1 MTKHRVHDD
10 AMAEVYQKDPAY
22 ALELINSVLGDGDQA
37 ELLVILPQLAQ
48 AFGTVQ
54 APADKAQL
62 NPTPIDRT
70 PSGDGNQA
78 LSSFRAPHATTRK
91 AIAQLESGKGLRF
104 NSVDALMAELNGPQ
118 QSTNL

>member
-1 MTKHRVHDD
+1 MV
-10 AMAEVYQKDPAY
+10 AG
-22 ALELINSVLGDGDQA
+22 ALTINSVLADGDQA

-62 NPTPIDRT
+62 NPTPIHHT
-70 PSGDGNQA
+70 PVAHGNQV
-78 LSSFRAPHATTRK
+78 LSSFRAPNATSRK

-104 NSVDALMAELNGPQ
+104 NSVDALVAELNGQQ

>member
-37 ELLVILPQLAQ
+37 ELLVILPQFAQ
-48 AFGTVQ
+48 AFGAVQ
-54 APADKAQL
+54 AFADMAQL
-62 NPTPIDRT
+62 NPTPIDQT
-70 PSGDGNQA
+70 PVAHGNQA

-91 AIAQLESGKGLRF
+91 AIAQLEFGKGKRF
-104 NSVDALMAELNGPQ
+104 NSSPETRHCLQ
-118 QSTNL
+118 

>member
-22 ALELINSVLGDGDQA
+22 AIELLNSVLADGDQS

-48 AFGTVQ
+48 AFGAVQ
-54 APADKAQL
+54 APAGKEQL
-62 NPTPIDRT
+62 NPTPIDHT
-70 PSGDGNQA
+70 PSANGTPA
-78 LSSFRAPHATTRK
+78 LSSFRAPNATTRK

-104 NSVDALMAELNGPQ
+104 NSVDALMAELNAA
-118 QSTNL
+118 N